1 MTDNNDLRK
10 AIEVID
16 KKVNQVIALTNHIK
30 NGSVEW
36 NYFNEKS
43 EKFPVLDKVNNEVRK
58 KIAKILLDAYGVKI
72 SEF

>member
-1 MTDNNDLRK
+1 MTDNDLRQ
-10 AIEVID
+10 AIEIID

-30 NGSVEW
+30 NGHVEW

-43 EKFPVLDKVNNEVRK
+43 EKFPALDKENNAVRK
-58 KIAKILLDAYGVKI
+58 QIAKILLDAYGVKI

>member
-1 MTDNNDLRK
+1 MTDRDLQK
-10 AIEVID
+10 AIETID

-43 EKFPVLDKVNNEVRK
+43 EKFPVLDKRNNAVRE
-58 KIAKILLDAYGVKI
+58 KIAAILFAEYGVRI